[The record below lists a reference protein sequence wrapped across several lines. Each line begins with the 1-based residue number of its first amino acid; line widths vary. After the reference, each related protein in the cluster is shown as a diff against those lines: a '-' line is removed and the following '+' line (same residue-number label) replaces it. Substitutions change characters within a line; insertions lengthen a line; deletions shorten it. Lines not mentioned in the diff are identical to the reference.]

1 MKIMDR
7 VDRVGETEMS
17 AADLLRP
24 LVDAR
29 PEGTQPGEPIAGVVI
44 GQLIALADE
53 GRSPL
58 VTLPGQI
65 GSAAV
70 RGRSTVDLYGAHIGC
85 EVVVAF
91 EDADMRK
98 PIIIGVLRGGARW
111 PLEQRPGQVNVDADG
126 ERLVVT
132 AQNQLVLRCGKA
144 SITLTKTGKVLIE
157 GAYISTRSS
166 GVNRI
171 KGGSIQLN

>member
-7 VDRVGETEMS
+7 VDGAGETEMS

-24 LVDAR
+24 LVDVR
-29 PEGTQPGEPIAGVVI
+29 PEGTQLTGPIAGVVI

-58 VTLPGQI
+58 LTLPGQL
-65 GSAAV
+65 GAAAV
-70 RGRSTVDLYGAHIGC
+70 RGRSTVDLHGAHIGC

-91 EDADMRK
+91 EGADMRK
-98 PIIIGVLRGGARW
+98 PIILGVLRRSAGW
-111 PLEQRPGQVNVDADG
+111 PLDQRPEQVNVDADG

-132 AQNQLVLRCGKA
+132 AKNQLVLRCGKA
-144 SITLTKTGKVLIE
+144 SITLTNTGKVLIE
-157 GAYISTRSS
+157 GAYISSKST